1 MQVTKFNL
9 VTDLQIM
16 LSNVTHSHFQFE
28 CNTERGFIEQLYI
41 ELGKY
46 LDAHLTIN
54 MSKRKKNAI
63 FSVLIEDVWIEGK
76 SIRFWTLIAM
86 KSHTTLKKKLSSRV
100 KLLVFV

>member
-1 MQVTKFNL
+1 
-9 VTDLQIM
+9 
-16 LSNVTHSHFQFE
+16 
-28 CNTERGFIEQLYI
+28 
-41 ELGKY
+41 
-46 LDAHLTIN
+46 

-86 KSHTTLKKKLSSRV
+86 KSHTTFKKKLSSRV